1 MTGRHRWSVE
11 SKVVR
16 QSSKAKKKHPHGD
29 TLVTLPSLSAV
40 PRFSPTNNWLLLLL
54 PRLQA
59 LQNGFRRRDRSGRT
73 RALILGALVLLFWG
87 GTFWLFH
94 RVLDYFHSVPDLGL
108 ILSQKLLHIVFLTF
122 FTVLLFSNV
131 VTGLSTF
138 FLSRDLLLLIPA
150 PVSPAQLFAA
160 KLIETLLDSSW
171 MVLLFSGPIFLA
183 YGVVHHSGLAYYFL
197 VPLTLLTFLGIPAA
211 LGVIITMTLAYLL
224 PAQRG
229 KDMLVVFSTLFLSLL
244 YLFFRLLQP
253 EKLVNPEAFSD
264 FLAFLSAMQAPSSP
278 FLPSTWA
285 TAVLLPF
292 LGLKS
297 GDALFHYLMLLSTM
311 LFLFVLGSSLSARL
325 YPLGWSKAQ
334 EGQRR
339 RNLRQWWD
347 VAVVKAATVFPVHLR
362 TVVIKDLKT
371 FFRDTGQWS
380 QLFMLFALVI
390 VYVYNFSVLPVG
402 GVGGSFYLQNIIAF
416 FNLAL
421 SGFVLAS
428 IAVRFVFPALSLEGK
443 TFWVLKSAPVPLR
456 RWWWS
461 KFWVST
467 LPLLFFGELLVTV
480 TNYFLQ
486 VSTFMLVLSAAT
498 LFCVTFGIVALGM
511 AVGVAYPNFT
521 AEHSAKIAASFG
533 GVLYMVLCISFIG
546 VVTILEAWPVYIVF
560 MSKFQQQPLSA
571 AMWSS
576 IALSFS
582 VAFALAVGVFWFS
595 TKWGINRLEGMEIS
609 L

>member
-1 MTGRHRWSVE
+1 MNTMQHGTRNTQHAS
-11 SKVVR
+11 
-16 QSSKAKKKHPHGD
+16 QLSSHASRLMPHA
-29 TLVTLPSLSAV
+29 P
-40 PRFSPTNNWLLLLL
+40 WLLLLI
-54 PRLQA
+54 PRLHA
-59 LQNGFRRRDRSGRT
+59 LRNGFRRRDRGGWL
-73 RALILGALVLLFWG
+73 RAIVLGILVALFWA
-87 GTFWLFH
+87 GTFWLLH
-94 RVLDYFHSVPDLGL
+94 RVLDYFHTVPDLGP
-108 ILSQKLLHIVFLTF
+108 ILSQKLLHIIFLTF
-122 FTVLLFSNV
+122 FAILLFSNV

-150 PVSPAQLFAA
+150 PVTPAQLFTA
-160 KLIETLLDSSW
+160 KYIETLVDSSW
-171 MVLLFSGPIFLA
+171 MVLLFSGPVFLA
-183 YGVVHHSGLAYYFL
+183 YGIVHGSGPLYYLLA
-197 VPLTLLTFLGIPAA
+197 PLTLLLFLGIPAA
-211 LGVIITMTLAYLL
+211 CGVIVTMVLAYLL

-264 FLAFLSAMQAPSSP
+264 FLAFMSAMQAPSSP

-285 TAVLLPF
+285 TEVLLP
-292 LGLKS
+292 LLHLKQ
-297 GDALFHYLMLLSTM
+297 GDALFYSLMLFSTT
-311 LFLFVLGSSLSARL
+311 LFLFVAGSSLATRL

-347 VAVVKAATVFPVHLR
+347 IMVTKMALAFPSHLR
-362 TVVIKDLKT
+362 TIITKDLKT

-380 QLFMLFALVI
+380 QLFMLMALVV

-421 SGFVLAS
+421 AGFVIAS
-428 IAVRFVFPALSLEGK
+428 IAVRFVFPALSLEGR

-461 KFWVST
+461 KFWVGT

-480 TNYFLQ
+480 TNYFLH
-486 VSTFMLVLSAAT
+486 VSTFMMVLSAVT
-498 LFCVTFGIVALGM
+498 LFFVTFGIVALGL

-546 VVTILEAWPVYIVF
+546 AITVLEAWPVYLLF
-560 MSKFQQQPLSA
+560 MSKLRGLPLSPSL
-571 AMWSS
+571 WSGM
-576 IALSFS
+576 ATSFG
-582 VAFALAVGVFWFS
+582 VAFALSLGVFWFS
-595 TKWGINRLEGMEIS
+595 THWGIKRLEGMEVTT
-609 L
+609 

>member
-1 MTGRHRWSVE
+1 MCST
-11 SKVVR
+11 
-16 QSSKAKKKHPHGD
+16 
-29 TLVTLPSLSAV
+29 TFT
-40 PRFSPTNNWLLLLL
+40 
-54 PRLQA
+54 
-59 LQNGFRRRDRSGRT
+59 RSQ
-73 RALILGALVLLFWG
+73 ILA
-87 GTFWLFH
+87 
-94 RVLDYFHSVPDLGL
+94 P

-122 FTVLLFSNV
+122 FAILLFSNV

-160 KLIETLLDSSW
+160 KFIETLVDSSW

-183 YGVVHHSGLAYYFL
+183 YGIVHDSGPTYYLL
-197 VPLTLLTFLGIPAA
+197 VPLILLLFLGIPAA
-211 LGVIITMTLAYLL
+211 CGVIATMILAYLL

-229 KDMLVVFSTLFLSLL
+229 KDMLVVFSTIFLSLL

-264 FLAFLSAMQAPSSP
+264 FLAFMSAMQAPSSP
-278 FLPSTWA
+278 FLPNTWA
-285 TAVLLPF
+285 TEILLPF
-292 LGLKS
+292 LNLRKES
-297 GDALFHYLMLLSTM
+297 DAGFHTLLLLSTT
-311 LFLFVLGSSLSARL
+311 LFLFVAGSFVATRL

-347 VAVVKAATVFPVHLR
+347 VLVAKMALAFPAHLR
-362 TVVIKDLKT
+362 TIVIKDLKT

-380 QLFMLFALVI
+380 QLFMLMALVI
-390 VYVYNFSVLPVG
+390 VYVYNFSVLPIG

-421 SGFVLAS
+421 AGFVIAS
-428 IAVRFVFPALSLEGK
+428 IAVRFIFPALSLEGK
-443 TFWVLKSAPVPLR
+443 TFWLLKSAPVPLR

-461 KFWVST
+461 KFWVGT
-467 LPLLFFGELLVTV
+467 VPLLFFGELLVTV
-480 TNYFLQ
+480 TNYFLH
-486 VSTFMLVLSAAT
+486 VSTFMMVLSAIT
-498 LFCVTFGIVALGM
+498 LFFVIFGIVALGM

-546 VVTILEAWPVYIVF
+546 VVTVLEAWPVYVLF
-560 MSKFQQQPLSA
+560 MSKLQGFPLSPSL
-571 AMWSS
+571 WSG
-576 IALSFS
+576 IVISFS
-582 VAFALAVGVFWFS
+582 LAFALSVGVFWFS
-595 TKWGINRLEGMEIS
+595 TRWGINRLEVMEIS

>member
-1 MTGRHRWSVE
+1 MNTTHHASRNTEHASYLA
-11 SKVVR
+11 
-16 QSSKAKKKHPHGD
+16 SS
-29 TLVTLPSLSAV
+29 TLRLTSNAA
-40 PRFSPTNNWLLLLL
+40 WLLLLI
-54 PRLQA
+54 PRLYA
-59 LQNGFRRRDRSGRT
+59 WRNGFRRRDQGGRL
-73 RALILGALVLLFWG
+73 RAIILSVLVSLFWV
-87 GTFWLFH
+87 GTFWLFY
-94 RVLDYFHSVPDLGL
+94 RVLDYFHTVPDLGP
-108 ILSQKLLHIVFLTF
+108 ILSQKLLNIVFLTF
-122 FTVLLFSNV
+122 FAILLFSNV

-150 PVSPAQLFAA
+150 PVTPAQLFTA
-160 KLIETLLDSSW
+160 KFIETLVDSSW
-171 MVLLFSGPIFLA
+171 MVLLFSGPVFLA
-183 YGVVHHSGLAYYFL
+183 YGVVHGGGLAYYVL
-197 VPLTLLTFLGIPAA
+197 TPLTLLLFLGIPAA
-211 LGVIITMTLAYLL
+211 CGVIATMVLAYLL

-229 KDMLVVFSTLFLSLL
+229 KDMLVVFSTIFLSLL

-253 EKLVNPEAFSD
+253 EKLVNPEAFTD
-264 FLAFLSAMQAPSSP
+264 FLAFMSAMQAPSSP
-278 FLPSTWA
+278 FLPSSWA
-285 TAVLLPF
+285 TEVLLP
-292 LGLKS
+292 LLHLKQ
-297 GDALFHYLMLLSTM
+297 GDAFFHALMLFSTT
-311 LFLFVLGSSLSARL
+311 LFLFVAGSSLATQL

-347 VAVVKAATVFPVHLR
+347 TAVAYMVRVFPAHLR
-362 TVVIKDLKT
+362 TIALKDLKT

-380 QLFMLFALVI
+380 QLFMLMALVV

-421 SGFVLAS
+421 AGFVLAS

-461 KFWVST
+461 KFWVGT

-480 TNYFLQ
+480 TNYFLH
-486 VSTFMLVLSAAT
+486 VSTFMMVLSAAT
-498 LFCVTFGIVALGM
+498 LFFVTFGIVALGM

-546 VVTILEAWPVYIVF
+546 VITVLEAWPVYIFF
-560 MSKFQQQPLSA
+560 MSKLKGFPLTPTL
-571 AMWSS
+571 WSGM
-576 IALSFS
+576 ATSFS
-582 VAFALAVGVFWFS
+582 MAFLLSVGVFWFC
-595 TKWGINRLEGMEIS
+595 THWGIKRLEGMEVTS
-609 L
+609 

>member
-1 MTGRHRWSVE
+1 MSHHLSPLT
-11 SKVVR
+11 
-16 QSSKAKKKHPHGD
+16 PHVFRL
-29 TLVTLPSLSAV
+29 TAHVSRAPHA
-40 PRFSPTNNWLLLLL
+40 PWLLLLL
-54 PRLQA
+54 PRLYA
-59 LQNGFRRRDRSGRT
+59 WRNGFRRRDRGGRV
-73 RALILGALVLLFWG
+73 RAFILGTLMLLFWV
-87 GTFWLFH
+87 GTFWLFQ
-94 RVLDYFHSVPDLGL
+94 RVLGYFHTVPELGP
-108 ILSQKLLHIVFLTF
+108 ILGQKLLHIVFLTF
-122 FTVLLFSNV
+122 FAILLFSNV

-160 KLIETLLDSSW
+160 KFIETLVDSSW
-171 MVLLFSGPIFLA
+171 MVLLFSGPVFLA
-183 YGVVHHSGLAYYFL
+183 YGVVHGSGPAYYLLAPF
-197 VPLTLLTFLGIPAA
+197 TLILFLGVPAA
-211 LGVIITMTLAYLL
+211 CGVMATMTLAYIL

-229 KDMLVVFSTLFLSLL
+229 KDMLVVFSTIFLSLL

-264 FLAFLSAMQAPSSP
+264 FLAFMSAMQAPSSP

-285 TAVLLPF
+285 AEILLPF
-292 LGLKS
+292 LGLKQ
-297 GDALFHYLMLLSTM
+297 GDALFHALMLLSTT
-311 LFLFVLGSSLSARL
+311 LFLFVAGSTLSMRL
-325 YPLGWSKAQ
+325 YPIGWSKAQ
-334 EGQRR
+334 EGQKR

-347 VAVVKAATVFPVHLR
+347 AVVAKVVLVFPARLR
-362 TVVIKDLKT
+362 TIAIKDLKT

-380 QLFMLFALVI
+380 QLFMLLALIV

-402 GVGGSFYLQNIIAF
+402 GVGGSFYLQNVIAF

-421 SGFVLAS
+421 AGFVIAS

-480 TNYFLQ
+480 TNYFLH
-486 VSTFMLVLSAAT
+486 VSAFMMALSAVT
-498 LFCVTFGIVALGM
+498 LFFVVFGIVALGM

-533 GVLYMVLCISFIG
+533 GVLYMVLCILFIG
-546 VVTILEAWPVYIVF
+546 VVTVLEAWPVYILF
-560 MSKFQQQPLSA
+560 MSKLQNFPLSPT
-571 AMWSS
+571 MWSGVIVSFS
-576 IALSFS
+576 IA
-582 VAFALAVGVFWFS
+582 ALVTISVFWVS
-595 TKWGINRLEGMEIS
+595 TRWGINRLETMEIS

>member
-1 MTGRHRWSVE
+1 MNNTNQVCQRDSHEQRLIAEPLPLPLSV
-11 SKVVR
+11 SR
-16 QSSKAKKKHPHGD
+16 LCA
-29 TLVTLPSLSAV
+29 SA
-40 PRFSPTNNWLLLLL
+40 PWLLLLI
-54 PRLQA
+54 PRLYA
-59 LQNGFRRRDRSGRT
+59 WRNGLRRRDRSGRI
-73 RALILGALVLLFWG
+73 RALILGALMLMFWG

-94 RVLDYFHSVPDLGL
+94 RVLDYFHTVPDLGP

-122 FTVLLFSNV
+122 FAVLLFSNV

-160 KLIETLLDSSW
+160 KFIETLVDSSW
-171 MVLLFSGPIFLA
+171 MVLLFSGPVFLA
-183 YGVVHHSGLAYYFL
+183 YGVVHGSGPIYYLLA
-197 VPLTLLTFLGIPAA
+197 LLILLFFLGIPAA
-211 LGVIITMTLAYLL
+211 LGVITTMTLAYLL

-229 KDMLVVFSTLFLSLL
+229 KDLLVVFSTIFLSLL

-264 FLAFLSAMQAPSSP
+264 FLAFLSAMQAPTSP
-278 FLPSTWA
+278 FLPSAWA
-285 TAVLLPF
+285 AEALLPS
-292 LGLKS
+292 LGLNQ
-297 GDALFHYLMLLSTM
+297 GDTFFHVLMLLSTT

-339 RNLRQWWD
+339 RSLRRWWD
-347 VAVVKAATVFPVHLR
+347 SVVATAVLLFPPPLQAI
-362 TVVIKDLKT
+362 VIKDLKT

-380 QLFMLFALVI
+380 QLFMLLALVV

-402 GVGGSFYLQNIIAF
+402 GVAASFYVQNVIAF

-421 SGFVLAS
+421 AGFVLAS
-428 IAVRFVFPALSLEGK
+428 IAVRFVFPALSVEGK
-443 TFWVLKSAPVPLR
+443 TFWVLKSAPVLLR

-461 KFWVST
+461 KFWVGV

-486 VSTFMLVLSAAT
+486 VSAFMMALSAVT
-498 LFCVTFGIVALGM
+498 LFFVTFGIVALGL
-511 AVGVAYPNFT
+511 AIGIASPNFT
-521 AEHSAKIAASFG
+521 AEHSAQIAASFG

-546 VVTILEAWPVYIVF
+546 AVTVLEAWPVYVLF
-560 MSKFQQQPLSA
+560 MSKLQGFPLSFA
-571 AMWSS
+571 LWGGI
-576 IALSFS
+576 IASFS
-582 VAFALAVGVFWFS
+582 VALTLTISVFWVS
-595 TKWGINRLEGMEIS
+595 TRWSINRLEGMEIS
-609 L
+609 

>member
-1 MTGRHRWSVE
+1 M
-11 SKVVR
+11 
-16 QSSKAKKKHPHGD
+16 
-29 TLVTLPSLSAV
+29 TLPSLSAV

>member
-1 MTGRHRWSVE
+1 M
-11 SKVVR
+11 
-16 QSSKAKKKHPHGD
+16 
-29 TLVTLPSLSAV
+29 
-40 PRFSPTNNWLLLLL
+40 
-54 PRLQA
+54 
-59 LQNGFRRRDRSGRT
+59 
-73 RALILGALVLLFWG
+73 FWG

-94 RVLDYFHSVPDLGL
+94 RVLDYFHTVPDLGP

-122 FTVLLFSNV
+122 FAVLLFSNV

-150 PVSPAQLFAA
+150 PVSPAHLFAA
-160 KLIETLLDSSW
+160 KFIETLVDSSW
-171 MVLLFSGPIFLA
+171 MVLLFSGPVFLA
-183 YGVVHHSGLAYYFL
+183 YGVVHGSGPSYYLLAL
-197 VPLTLLTFLGIPAA
+197 LTLLFFLGIPAA
-211 LGVIITMTLAYLL
+211 LGVITTMTLAYLL

-229 KDMLVVFSTLFLSLL
+229 KDLLVVFSTIFLSLL

-264 FLAFLSAMQAPSSP
+264 FLAFLSAMQAPTSP
-278 FLPSTWA
+278 FLPSAWA
-285 TAVLLPF
+285 AEALLPS
-292 LGLKS
+292 LGLNQ
-297 GDALFHYLMLLSTM
+297 GDTLFHVLMLLSTT

-339 RNLRQWWD
+339 RSLRRWWD
-347 VAVVKAATVFPVHLR
+347 GVVSTAALLFPPPLQAI
-362 TVVIKDLKT
+362 VIKDLKT

-380 QLFMLFALVI
+380 QLFMLSALVV

-402 GVGGSFYLQNIIAF
+402 GVGGSLYLQNVIAF

-421 SGFVLAS
+421 AGFVLAS

-443 TFWVLKSAPVPLR
+443 TFWVLKSAPVLVR

-461 KFWVST
+461 KFWVGV

-486 VSTFMLVLSAAT
+486 VSAFMMALSAVT
-498 LFCVTFGIVALGM
+498 LFFVTFGVVALGL
-511 AVGVAYPNFT
+511 AIGIAYPNFT

-546 VVTILEAWPVYIVF
+546 AVTVLEAWPVYVLF
-560 MSKFQQQPLSA
+560 MSMLQGFPLS
-571 AMWSS
+571 SS
-576 IALSFS
+576 LWGGIIASFS
-582 VAFALAVGVFWFS
+582 VALTLTLSVFWVS
-595 TKWGINRLEGMEIS
+595 TRWSINRLEGMEIS
-609 L
+609 

>member
-1 MTGRHRWSVE
+1 M
-11 SKVVR
+11 
-16 QSSKAKKKHPHGD
+16 
-29 TLVTLPSLSAV
+29 TLPSSAIVSRLSSTSHW
-40 PRFSPTNNWLLLLL
+40 RLLLF
-54 PRLQA
+54 PRVQA
-59 LQNGFRRRDRSGRT
+59 LHNSLRRRDRSGRM
-73 RALILGALVLLFWG
+73 RALVLGALVLLFWG
-87 GTFWLFH
+87 GAFWLFH
-94 RVLDYFHSVPDLGL
+94 RVLEYFHTVPDLGP
-108 ILSQKLLHIVFLTF
+108 ILSQKLLHIIFLTF

-131 VTGLSTF
+131 LTGLSTF

-150 PVSPAQLFAA
+150 PISPAQLFAA
-160 KLIETLLDSSW
+160 KFVETLLDSSW
-171 MVLLFSGPIFLA
+171 MVMLFSGPVFLA
-183 YGVVHHSGLAYYFL
+183 YGVVHQSNFAYYL
-197 VPLTLLTFLGIPAA
+197 LAPLTLLTFLGIPAA

-292 LGLKS
+292 LGLKT
-297 GDALFHYLMLLSTM
+297 GDAFFHYLMLLSTT
-311 LFLFVLGSSLSARL
+311 LFLFVLGSSLSTRL

-347 VAVVKAATVFPVHLR
+347 RAVVKAATIFPAHLR

-380 QLFMLFALVI
+380 QLFMLLALVV

-402 GVGGSFYLQNIIAF
+402 GVGGSFFLHNIIAF

-421 SGFVLAS
+421 ASFVLAS

-461 KFWVST
+461 KFWVSV

-486 VSTFMLVLSAAT
+486 VSAFMMALAAVT
-498 LFCVTFGIVALGM
+498 LFCVTFGIVALGL
-511 AVGVAYPNFT
+511 AVGIAYPNFT

-533 GVLYMVLCISFIG
+533 GVLYMVLCISFVG
-546 VVTILEAWPVYIVF
+546 VVTVLEAWPVYLVF
-560 MSKFQQQPLSA
+560 MSTFQHQPLSS
-571 AMWSS
+571 AMWSG
-576 IALSFS
+576 IATSFG
-582 VAFALAVGVFWFS
+582 VAFALTVGVFWLS
-595 TKWGINRLEGMEIS
+595 TRWGIHRLEAMEIS